1 MTIRIL
7 CLFAIVLKEW
17 YMMVLISTI
26 EIFSKICRLHFY
38 HPVARPQTQKKKA
51 GGAAAAGRQ
60 DAITDGQTVV
70 TAVLTQA

>member
-1 MTIRIL
+1 
-7 CLFAIVLKEW
+7 LKEW
-17 YMMVLISTI
+17 DIALISTI

-51 GGAAAAGRQ
+51 GGAAAAGKQ